1 MEVTLSLPMKR
12 PLCCVEGS
20 FPNNTSNKFNVYSQ
34 RFEVFYKNSLQLHF
48 PTDYKRR
55 HMTFGMCYPN
65 KGHGLGSPE
74 EAVPVDGYKAI
85 SNP

>member
-34 RFEVFYKNSLQLHF
+34 RFEVFYENYLQSYFRTYH
-48 PTDYKRR
+48 TKS
-55 HMTFGMCYPN
+55 HMIFSMCALN

-85 SNP
+85 SKP